1 MGEHRQVAQ
10 VLLLQ
15 FTCPMPELPE
25 VETVRRGL
33 VRFAQGF
40 TISSAQDLHPRLLK
54 NTSIAPLDAVVGGR
68 IKEVNRR
75 GKFLWFVL
83 DRDVALVAHLG
94 MSGQF
99 LFPRKD
105 RPEPGHVRARFT
117 LKKGFKKQELVFSDQ
132 RTFGWLSVEE
142 LIDGVPTSAQHIA
155 VDPFDPA
162 FDRAAVIAKIK
173 SRKAAIKSVILNQE
187 IMSGVGNIYADE
199 SLWRAK
205 IHPEIA
211 ACDLSVKKIGSLVDA
226 ATEVMREA
234 VEVGGTSFDAMYINV
249 NGESGFFETS
259 LAAYGQEG
267 EPCPRC
273 GWQIR
278 RIAFGNRS
286 SHFCPKCQV
295 R

>member
-1 MGEHRQVAQ
+1 
-10 VLLLQ
+10 
-15 FTCPMPELPE
+15 MPELPE

-33 VRFAQGF
+33 AHFLIGYRFTSAQG
-40 TISSAQDLHPRLLK
+40 LHPRVLK
-54 NTSIAPLDAVVGGR
+54 PASLQPLDAVIGAK
-68 IKEVNRR
+68 IKSIRRR
-75 GKFLWFVL
+75 GKFLWFEL
-83 DRDVALVAHLG
+83 DRDQALVAHLG

-99 LFPRKD
+99 LVARKD
-105 RPEPGHVRARFT
+105 RPAPGHVRAHFD
-117 LKKGFKKQELVFSDQ
+117 LSKGLRRHQLLFSDQ

-142 LIDGVPTSAQHIA
+142 LADGIPHSAQHIA
-155 VDPFDPA
+155 LDPFDPA
-162 FDRAAVIAKIK
+162 FDRNAVIAAMK

-205 IHPEIA
+205 IHPEIPA
-211 ACDLSVKKIGSLVDA
+211 SNLSTKKITTLVDA
-226 ATEVMREA
+226 AIEVMAEA
-234 VEVGGTSFDAMYINV
+234 IEVGGTSFDAMYINV

-273 GWQIR
+273 GRQIR

-295 R
+295 KGK

>member
-1 MGEHRQVAQ
+1 
-10 VLLLQ
+10 
-15 FTCPMPELPE
+15 MPELPE

-33 VRFAQGF
+33 AHFLTGYRFR
-40 TISSAQDLHPRLLK
+40 SAEGLHPRVLK
-54 NTSIAPLDAVVGGR
+54 PASIAPLNAVVGAR
-68 IKEVNRR
+68 IRGVNRR
-75 GKFLWFVL
+75 GKFLWFEL
-83 DRDVALVAHLG
+83 DRDQALVAHLG

-99 LFPRKD
+99 LVARKD
-105 RPEPGHVRARFT
+105 RPEPGHVRARFA
-117 LKKGFKKQELVFSDQ
+117 LKKGLKSHELVFSDQ

-142 LIDGVPTSAQHIA
+142 LVAGVPTSALHIA
-155 VDPFDPA
+155 VDPFDSA
-162 FDRAAVIAKIK
+162 FDRDAVIAKMK

-211 ACDLSVKKIGSLVDA
+211 ASDLSVKKIGSLVDA
-226 ATEVMREA
+226 AIKVMAEA

-273 GWQIR
+273 GRQIR

-286 SHFCPKCQV
+286 SHFCPKCQKK
-295 R
+295 

>member
-1 MGEHRQVAQ
+1 
-10 VLLLQ
+10 
-15 FTCPMPELPE
+15 MPELPE

-33 VRFAQGF
+33 ENFALGF
-40 TISSAQDLHPRLLK
+40 TIGSAQDLHPRLLK
-54 NTSIAPLDAVVGGR
+54 PTSIAPLTAVVGAR

-75 GKFLWFVL
+75 GKFLWFTL
-83 DRDVALVAHLG
+83 DRQVALVAHLG

-99 LFPRKD
+99 LFLDKS
-105 RPEPGHVRARFT
+105 RPEPGHVRASFG
-117 LKKGFKKQELVFSDQ
+117 LKKCFKRQELVFSDQ

-142 LIDGVPTSAQHIA
+142 LTEGVPTSALHIA
-155 VDPFDPA
+155 VDPFDAA
-162 FDRAAVIAKIK
+162 FDRNAVIAKMK
-173 SRKAAIKSVILNQE
+173 SRKASIKSVILNQE

-205 IHPEIA
+205 IHPEVA
-211 ACDLSVKKIGSLVDA
+211 ACDLSVKKIGALVDA
-226 ATEVMREA
+226 ATEVMAEA

-273 GWQIR
+273 GRQIR

>member
-1 MGEHRQVAQ
+1 
-10 VLLLQ
+10 
-15 FTCPMPELPE
+15 MPELPE

-33 VRFAQGF
+33 AHFLIGYRFTTAQG
-40 TISSAQDLHPRLLK
+40 LHPRVVKPASLQ
-54 NTSIAPLDAVVGGR
+54 PLDAVIGAK
-68 IKEVNRR
+68 IKNINRR
-75 GKFLWFVL
+75 GKFLWFEL
-83 DRDVALVAHLG
+83 DRDQALVAHLG

-99 LFPRKD
+99 LVARKD
-105 RPEPGHVRARFT
+105 RPAPGHVRAHFD
-117 LKKGFKKQELVFSDQ
+117 LSKGLRRHQLLFSDQ

-142 LIDGVPTSAQHIA
+142 LTDGIPHSAQHIA
-155 VDPFDPA
+155 LDPFDPA
-162 FDRAAVIAKIK
+162 FDREAVITAMK

-205 IHPEIA
+205 IHPEIPA
-211 ACDLSVKKIGSLVDA
+211 SDLSTKKITTLVDA
-226 ATEVMREA
+226 AIEVMAEA
-234 VEVGGTSFDAMYINV
+234 IEVGGTSFDAMYINV

-273 GWQIR
+273 GRQIR
-278 RIAFGNRS
+278 RIDFGNRS

-295 R
+295 KSVGSVD

>member
-1 MGEHRQVAQ
+1 
-10 VLLLQ
+10 
-15 FTCPMPELPE
+15 MPELPE

-33 VRFAQGF
+33 AHFLIGYRFTSAQG
-40 TISSAQDLHPRLLK
+40 LHPRVLK
-54 NTSIAPLDAVVGGR
+54 PASLQPLDAVIGAK
-68 IKEVNRR
+68 IKNINRR
-75 GKFLWFVL
+75 GKFLWFEL
-83 DRDVALVAHLG
+83 DRDQALVAHLG

-99 LFPRKD
+99 LVARKD
-105 RPEPGHVRARFT
+105 RPAPGHVRAHFD
-117 LKKGFKKQELVFSDQ
+117 LSKGLRRHQLLFSDQ
-132 RTFGWLSVEE
+132 RTFGWLLVEE
-142 LIDGVPTSAQHIA
+142 LTDGIPHSAQHIA
-155 VDPFDPA
+155 LDPFDSA
-162 FDRAAVIAKIK
+162 FDRDAVIAAMK

-205 IHPEIA
+205 IHPEIPA
-211 ACDLSVKKIGSLVDA
+211 SDLSTKKITTLVDA
-226 ATEVMREA
+226 AIEVMAEA

-273 GWQIR
+273 GRQIR

-295 R
+295 KHR

>member
-1 MGEHRQVAQ
+1 
-10 VLLLQ
+10 
-15 FTCPMPELPE
+15 MPELPE

-33 VRFAQGF
+33 AHFAAGF
-40 TISSAQDLHPRLLK
+40 TIASAQDLHPRLLK
-54 NTSIAPLDAVVGGR
+54 PASIGPLRAVVGAR

-83 DRDVALVAHLG
+83 DRDLALVAHLG

-105 RPEPGHVRARFT
+105 RPEPGHVRARFG
-117 LKKGFKKQELVFSDQ
+117 LKKGLKRQELVFSDQ

-142 LIDGVPTSAQHIA
+142 LSDGVPTSAAHIA
-155 VDPFDPA
+155 VDPFDFA
-162 FDRAAVIAKIK
+162 FDREAVIAKMS

-205 IHPEIA
+205 IHPEIPA
-211 ACDLSVKKIGSLVDA
+211 NELSAKKIGVLLDA
-226 ATEVMREA
+226 ATQVMAEA

-273 GWQIR
+273 GRQIR